1 MDLQSLQAKASFLII
16 VGYNAFACIVICNT
30 ISYNKEK
37 MRGGCNMATRSANVN
52 VRVEPNVK
60 KQAEDILD
68 KLGVSASAF
77 INMTY
82 RQVIMK
88 RGIPFSVELPAEIKT
103 LDSLTDAE
111 FDEMMQTG
119 LAQAKRGESVHYEEA
134 LNQLIELGKMELE

>member
-1 MDLQSLQAKASFLII
+1 
-16 VGYNAFACIVICNT
+16 
-30 ISYNKEK
+30 
-37 MRGGCNMATRSANVN
+37 MAARSANVN
-52 VRVEPNVK
+52 VRVEPEIK

-88 RGIPFSVELPAEIKT
+88 RGIPFSVELPSGIKT
-103 LDSLTDAE
+103 LDTMTDAE

-119 LAQAKRGESVHYEEA
+119 LEQAKKGESVPYEEA
-134 LNQLIELGKMELE
+134 FDRLMEGL